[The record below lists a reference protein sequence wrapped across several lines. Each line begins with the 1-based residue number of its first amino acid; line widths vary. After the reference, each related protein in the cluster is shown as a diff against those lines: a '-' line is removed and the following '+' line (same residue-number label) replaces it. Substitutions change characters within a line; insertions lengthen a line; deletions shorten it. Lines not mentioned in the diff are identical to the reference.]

1 MNIPFT
7 KMHGLGNDFIVIDG
21 VSRDISISPERIRE
35 LAHRRFGIG
44 FDQLLLVEP
53 PSQDDVDFNY
63 RIFNVDGGEVE
74 HCGNGARCFARFV
87 RDKGLTDKNPVRV
100 KTSNRILVL
109 DMDEQ
114 GNVAV
119 DMGLPV
125 FVPAKIPLLAKEQA
139 LNYRR
144 TLQVA
149 GESIDVEF
157 SALSMGNPHAVI
169 KVEDLDKTAVKDIG
183 EALGKHPDFPEGVNV
198 GFMEIVDRQH
208 LKLRVFERGTGETL
222 ACGTGACA
230 AVVSA
235 RRAGLL
241 DNEAEVQLRGGSLS
255 IHWDGDDQPVMM
267 TGPTASVFE
276 GTVEI

>member
-125 FVPAKIPLLAKEQA
+125 FVPAEIPLLAKEQA

-149 GESIDVEF
+149 GESIEVEF